1 MEIEV
6 GKCYCRRNPLWGRDV
21 VRVNRQVQSSV
32 LDFERFDV
40 TIIKTTEG
48 LELIEHQTLP
58 LTIFANTGYEP
69 VPEELFLK
77 LLAMAR
83 MARAASQA
91 KKLSLERDQQEPSL
105 GHDPREQELSINIQQ
120 QVESLLRDYGIIDD
134 TPAEIF
140 AQQYAQGMKNLLD
153 GVYDVVDVHK

>member
-6 GKCYCRRNPLWGRDV
+6 GQCYCRRNPLWGRDV

-40 TIIKTTEG
+40 TTIKTSEG

-77 LLAMAR
+77 LFAMAR
-83 MARAASQA
+83 IARAASQA
-91 KKLSLERDQQEPSL
+91 KSLSLGAE
-105 GHDPREQELSINIQQ
+105 Q
-120 QVESLLRDYGIIDD
+120 QVESLLREYGIIDD
-134 TPAEIF
+134 TPSEIF

>member
-6 GKCYCRRNPLWGRDV
+6 GQCYCRRNPLWGRDV

-40 TIIKTTEG
+40 TIIKTSEG
-48 LELIEHQTLP
+48 LELFEHQTLP

-77 LLAMAR
+77 LFAMAR

-91 KKLSLERDQQEPSL
+91 KSLSLGAE
-105 GHDPREQELSINIQQ
+105 Q
-120 QVESLLRDYGIIDD
+120 QVESLLREYGIIDD
-134 TPAEIF
+134 TPAETF
-140 AQQYAQGMKNLLD
+140 AQQYAQDMKNLLD

>member
-6 GKCYCRRNPLWGRDV
+6 GQCYCRRNPLWGRDV

-40 TIIKTTEG
+40 TTIKTSEG

-58 LTIFANTGYEP
+58 LSIFANTGYEP
-69 VPEELFLK
+69 IPEELFLK
-77 LLAMAR
+77 LFAMAR

-91 KKLSLERDQQEPSL
+91 KSLSLGAE
-105 GHDPREQELSINIQQ
+105 Q
-120 QVESLLRDYGIIDD
+120 QVESLLREYGIIDD
-134 TPAEIF
+134 TPAETF
-140 AQQYAQGMKNLLD
+140 AQQYAQDMKNLLD

>member
-6 GKCYCRRNPLWGRDV
+6 GQCYCRRNPLWGRDV

-40 TIIKTTEG
+40 TIIKTSEG

-58 LTIFANTGYEP
+58 LTIFVNTGYEP

-77 LLAMAR
+77 LFAMAR

-91 KKLSLERDQQEPSL
+91 KSLSLGAE
-105 GHDPREQELSINIQQ
+105 Q
-120 QVESLLRDYGIIDD
+120 QVESLLREYGIIDD
-134 TPAEIF
+134 TPAETF
-140 AQQYAQGMKNLLD
+140 AQQYAQDMKNLLD

>member
-6 GKCYCRRNPLWGRDV
+6 GQCYCQRNPLWGRNV
-21 VRVNRQVQSSV
+21 IRVNRELQSSV

-40 TIIKTTEG
+40 TIIKTSEG

-58 LTIFANTGYEP
+58 LTIFANTGYES

-83 MARAASQA
+83 LSRAASQA
-91 KKLSLERDQQEPSL
+91 NSTSLERDQKE
-105 GHDPREQELSINIQQ
+105 HQ
-120 QVESLLRDYGIIDD
+120 QVESLLREYGIIDD
-134 TPAEIF
+134 TSPEIF

>member
-6 GKCYCRRNPLWGRDV
+6 GQCYCRRNPLWGRDV
-21 VRVNRQVQSSV
+21 VRVNRQVKSSV

-40 TIIKTTEG
+40 TTIKTSEG

-77 LLAMAR
+77 LFAMAR

-91 KKLSLERDQQEPSL
+91 KSLSLGAE
-105 GHDPREQELSINIQQ
+105 Q
-120 QVESLLRDYGIIDD
+120 QVESLLREYGIIDD
-134 TPAEIF
+134 TPAETF

>member
-6 GKCYCRRNPLWGRDV
+6 GQCYCRRNPLWGRDV

-40 TIIKTTEG
+40 TTIKTSEG

-58 LTIFANTGYEP
+58 LSIFANTGYEP
-69 VPEELFLK
+69 IPEELFLK
-77 LLAMAR
+77 LFAMAR

-91 KKLSLERDQQEPSL
+91 KSHSL
-105 GHDPREQELSINIQQ
+105 GAEQ
-120 QVESLLRDYGIIDD
+120 QVESLLREYGIIDD
-134 TPAEIF
+134 TPAETF
-140 AQQYAQGMKNLLD
+140 AQQYAQDMKNLLD
-153 GVYDVVDVHK
+153 GVYDMVDVHK

>member
-6 GKCYCRRNPLWGRDV
+6 GQCYCRRNPLWGRDV

-40 TIIKTTEG
+40 TTIKTSEG

-58 LTIFANTGYEP
+58 LSIFANTGYEP

-77 LLAMAR
+77 LFAMAR

-91 KKLSLERDQQEPSL
+91 KSLSLGAE
-105 GHDPREQELSINIQQ
+105 Q
-120 QVESLLRDYGIIDD
+120 QVESLLREYGIIDD
-134 TPAEIF
+134 TPAETF

>member
-6 GKCYCRRNPLWGRDV
+6 GQCYCRRNPLWGRDV

-40 TIIKTTEG
+40 TIIKTSEG

-77 LLAMAR
+77 LFAMAR

-91 KKLSLERDQQEPSL
+91 KSLSLGAE
-105 GHDPREQELSINIQQ
+105 Q
-120 QVESLLRDYGIIDD
+120 QVESLLREYGIIDD
-134 TPAEIF
+134 TPSEIF

>member
-6 GKCYCRRNPLWGRDV
+6 GQCYCRRNPLWGRDV

-40 TIIKTTEG
+40 TTIKTSEG

-77 LLAMAR
+77 LFAMAR
-83 MARAASQA
+83 MAQAASQA
-91 KKLSLERDQQEPSL
+91 KSLSLGAE
-105 GHDPREQELSINIQQ
+105 Q
-120 QVESLLRDYGIIDD
+120 QVESLLREYGIIDD
-134 TPAEIF
+134 TPSEIF

>member
-1 MEIEV
+1 MEIVV
-6 GKCYCRRNPLWGRDV
+6 GHCYCRRNPLWGRDV

-32 LDFERFDV
+32 LDFERYDV

-48 LELIEHQTLP
+48 LELFEHQTLP
-58 LTIFANTGYEP
+58 ATIFTHTGYEP
-69 VPEELFLK
+69 VCEELFLK
-77 LLAMAR
+77 LFAMAR
-83 MARAASQA
+83 MARAASQT
-91 KKLSLERDQQEPSL
+91 KSHLSNTNS
-105 GHDPREQELSINIQQ
+105 QQ

-134 TPAEIF
+134 TPTETF

>member
-6 GKCYCRRNPLWGRDV
+6 GQCYCRRNPLWGRDV

-40 TIIKTTEG
+40 TIIKTSEG

-77 LLAMAR
+77 LFAMAR

-91 KKLSLERDQQEPSL
+91 KK
-105 GHDPREQELSINIQQ
+105 ELSINIQQ

-134 TPAEIF
+134 TPPEIF

>member
-6 GKCYCRRNPLWGRDV
+6 GQCYCRRNPLWGRDV

-40 TIIKTTEG
+40 TTIKTSEG

-58 LTIFANTGYEP
+58 LSIFANTGYEP
-69 VPEELFLK
+69 IPEELFLK
-77 LLAMAR
+77 LFAMAR

-91 KKLSLERDQQEPSL
+91 KSLYL
-105 GHDPREQELSINIQQ
+105 GAEQ
-120 QVESLLRDYGIIDD
+120 QVESLLREYGIIDD
-134 TPAEIF
+134 TPAETF
-140 AQQYAQGMKNLLD
+140 AQQYAQDMKNLLD
-153 GVYDVVDVHK
+153 GVYDMVDVHK

>member
-6 GKCYCRRNPLWGRDV
+6 GQCYCRRNPLWGRDV

-40 TIIKTTEG
+40 TIIKTSEG

-77 LLAMAR
+77 LFAMAR

-91 KKLSLERDQQEPSL
+91 KK
-105 GHDPREQELSINIQQ
+105 ELSSNIQQ

-134 TPAEIF
+134 TPPEIF

>member
-6 GKCYCRRNPLWGRDV
+6 GQCYCRRNPLWGRDV

-40 TIIKTTEG
+40 TIIKTSEG

-58 LTIFANTGYEP
+58 LSIFANTGYEP
-69 VPEELFLK
+69 IPEELFLK
-77 LLAMAR
+77 LFAMAR

-91 KKLSLERDQQEPSL
+91 KSLSLGAE
-105 GHDPREQELSINIQQ
+105 Q
-120 QVESLLRDYGIIDD
+120 QVESLLREYGIIDD

>member
-6 GKCYCRRNPLWGRDV
+6 GQCYCRRNPLWGRDV

-40 TIIKTTEG
+40 TTIKTSEG

-58 LTIFANTGYEP
+58 LSIFANTGYEP
-69 VPEELFLK
+69 IPEELFLK
-77 LLAMAR
+77 LFAMAR
-83 MARAASQA
+83 IARAASQA
-91 KKLSLERDQQEPSL
+91 KSLSLGAE
-105 GHDPREQELSINIQQ
+105 Q
-120 QVESLLRDYGIIDD
+120 QVESLLREYGIIDD
-134 TPAEIF
+134 TPSEIF

>member
-6 GKCYCRRNPLWGRDV
+6 GQCYCRRNPLWGRDV
-21 VRVNRQVQSSV
+21 VKVNRQVQSSV

-40 TIIKTTEG
+40 TTIKTSEG

-77 LLAMAR
+77 LFAMAR

-91 KKLSLERDQQEPSL
+91 KSLSLGAE
-105 GHDPREQELSINIQQ
+105 Q
-120 QVESLLRDYGIIDD
+120 QVESLLREYGIIDD
-134 TPAEIF
+134 TPAETF

>member
-6 GKCYCRRNPLWGRDV
+6 GQCYCRRNPLWGRDV

-40 TIIKTTEG
+40 TTIKTSEG

-58 LTIFANTGYEP
+58 LSIFANTGYEP

-77 LLAMAR
+77 LFAMAR
-83 MARAASQA
+83 IARAASQA
-91 KKLSLERDQQEPSL
+91 KSLSLGAE
-105 GHDPREQELSINIQQ
+105 Q
-120 QVESLLRDYGIIDD
+120 QVESLLREYGIIDD
-134 TPAEIF
+134 TPSEIF

>member
-6 GKCYCRRNPLWGRDV
+6 GQCYCRRNPLWGRDV

-40 TIIKTTEG
+40 TIIKTSEG

-77 LLAMAR
+77 LFAMAR

-91 KKLSLERDQQEPSL
+91 KK
-105 GHDPREQELSINIQQ
+105 ELSSNIQQ

-140 AQQYAQGMKNLLD
+140 AQHYAQGMKNLLD

>member
-6 GKCYCRRNPLWGRDV
+6 GQCYCRRNPLWGRDV

-40 TIIKTTEG
+40 TIIKTSEG

-58 LTIFANTGYEP
+58 LTIFANTGYES

-83 MARAASQA
+83 LSRAASQA
-91 KKLSLERDQQEPSL
+91 NSTSLERDQKE
-105 GHDPREQELSINIQQ
+105 HQ
-120 QVESLLRDYGIIDD
+120 QVESLLREYGIIDD
-134 TPAEIF
+134 TSPEIF

>member
-1 MEIEV
+1 M
-6 GKCYCRRNPLWGRDV
+6 

-40 TIIKTTEG
+40 TMIKTSEG

-69 VPEELFLK
+69 VAEELFLK
-77 LLAMAR
+77 LFAMAR

-91 KKLSLERDQQEPSL
+91 KSLSLGAE
-105 GHDPREQELSINIQQ
+105 Q
-120 QVESLLRDYGIIDD
+120 QVESLLREYGIIDD
-134 TPAEIF
+134 TPAETF
-140 AQQYAQGMKNLLD
+140 AQQYAQDMKNLLD
-153 GVYDVVDVHK
+153 GVYDMVDVHK

>member
-6 GKCYCRRNPLWGRDV
+6 GQCYCRRNPLWGRDV
-21 VRVNRQVQSSV
+21 ARVNRQVQSSV

-40 TIIKTTEG
+40 TIIKTSEG

-77 LLAMAR
+77 LFAMAR

-91 KKLSLERDQQEPSL
+91 KSLSLGAE
-105 GHDPREQELSINIQQ
+105 Q
-120 QVESLLRDYGIIDD
+120 QVESLLREYGIIDD
-134 TPAEIF
+134 TPAETF
-140 AQQYAQGMKNLLD
+140 AQQYGQDMKNLLD

>member
-6 GKCYCRRNPLWGRDV
+6 GQCYCRRNPLWGRDV

-40 TIIKTTEG
+40 TIIKTSEG

-58 LTIFANTGYEP
+58 LSIFANTGYEP

-77 LLAMAR
+77 LFAMAR

-91 KKLSLERDQQEPSL
+91 KSLSLGAE
-105 GHDPREQELSINIQQ
+105 Q
-120 QVESLLRDYGIIDD
+120 QVESLLREYGIIDD
-134 TPAEIF
+134 TPAETF
-140 AQQYAQGMKNLLD
+140 AQQYAQDMKNLLD
-153 GVYDVVDVHK
+153 GVYDMVDVHK

>member
-6 GKCYCRRNPLWGRDV
+6 GQCYCRRNPLWGRDV

-32 LDFERFDV
+32 LAFERFDV
-40 TIIKTTEG
+40 TIIKTSEG

-58 LTIFANTGYEP
+58 LSIFANTGYEP

-77 LLAMAR
+77 LFAMAR

-91 KKLSLERDQQEPSL
+91 KSLSLGAE
-105 GHDPREQELSINIQQ
+105 Q
-120 QVESLLRDYGIIDD
+120 QVESLLREYGIIDD
-134 TPAEIF
+134 TPAETF

>member
-6 GKCYCRRNPLWGRDV
+6 GQCYCRRNPLWGRDV

-40 TIIKTTEG
+40 TIIKTSEG

-77 LLAMAR
+77 LFAMAR

-91 KKLSLERDQQEPSL
+91 KSLSLGAE
-105 GHDPREQELSINIQQ
+105 Q
-120 QVESLLRDYGIIDD
+120 QVESLLREYGIIDD
-134 TPAEIF
+134 TPAETF
-140 AQQYAQGMKNLLD
+140 AQQYAQGMKNLLN

>member
-6 GKCYCRRNPLWGRDV
+6 GQCYCRRNPLWGRDV

-40 TIIKTTEG
+40 TIIKTSES

-77 LLAMAR
+77 LFAMAR
-83 MARAASQA
+83 LARAASQA
-91 KKLSLERDQQEPSL
+91 QKKI
-105 GHDPREQELSINIQQ
+105 SINTQQ
-120 QVESLLRDYGIIDD
+120 QVENLLSDYGIIDD
-134 TPAEIF
+134 TPAEFF
-140 AQQYAQGMKNLLD
+140 AQQYAQGMKKLLN

>member
-1 MEIEV
+1 M
-6 GKCYCRRNPLWGRDV
+6 

-40 TIIKTTEG
+40 TIIKTSEG

-77 LLAMAR
+77 LFAMAR

-91 KKLSLERDQQEPSL
+91 KSLSLGAE
-105 GHDPREQELSINIQQ
+105 Q
-120 QVESLLRDYGIIDD
+120 QVESLLREYGIIDD
-134 TPAEIF
+134 TPSETF

>member
-6 GKCYCRRNPLWGRDV
+6 GQCYCRRNPLWGRDV

-40 TIIKTTEG
+40 TIIKTSEG

-58 LTIFANTGYEP
+58 LTIFANTGYES

-83 MARAASQA
+83 LSRAASQA
-91 KKLSLERDQQEPSL
+91 NSTSLERDQKE
-105 GHDPREQELSINIQQ
+105 HQ
-120 QVESLLRDYGIIDD
+120 QVESLLREYGIIDD
-134 TPAEIF
+134 TSPEVF

>member
-1 MEIEV
+1 MEIKV
-6 GKCYCRRNPLWGRDV
+6 GQCYCRRNPLWGRDV

-40 TIIKTTEG
+40 TTIKTSEG

-58 LTIFANTGYEP
+58 LSIFANTGYEP

-77 LLAMAR
+77 LFAMAR

-91 KKLSLERDQQEPSL
+91 KSLSLGAE
-105 GHDPREQELSINIQQ
+105 Q
-120 QVESLLRDYGIIDD
+120 QVESLLREYGIIND
-134 TPAEIF
+134 TPAETF

>member
-6 GKCYCRRNPLWGRDV
+6 GQCYCRRNPLWGRDV

-40 TIIKTTEG
+40 TTIKTSEG

-58 LTIFANTGYEP
+58 LSIFANTGYEP

-77 LLAMAR
+77 LFAMAR
-83 MARAASQA
+83 IARAASQA
-91 KKLSLERDQQEPSL
+91 KSLSLGAE
-105 GHDPREQELSINIQQ
+105 Q
-120 QVESLLRDYGIIDD
+120 QVESLLREYGIIDD
-134 TPAEIF
+134 TPAETF
-140 AQQYAQGMKNLLD
+140 AQQYAQDMKNLLD
-153 GVYDVVDVHK
+153 GVYDMVDVHK

>member
-6 GKCYCRRNPLWGRDV
+6 GQCYCRRNPLWGRDV

-40 TIIKTTEG
+40 TTIKTSEG

-58 LTIFANTGYEP
+58 LSIFANTGYEP

-91 KKLSLERDQQEPSL
+91 KSLSLGAE
-105 GHDPREQELSINIQQ
+105 Q
-120 QVESLLRDYGIIDD
+120 QVESLLREYGIIDD
-134 TPAEIF
+134 TPAETF

-153 GVYDVVDVHK
+153 GVYDIVDVHK

>member
-6 GKCYCRRNPLWGRDV
+6 GQCYCRRNPLWGRDV

-40 TIIKTTEG
+40 TIIKTSEG

-58 LTIFANTGYEP
+58 LSIFANTGYEP
-69 VPEELFLK
+69 IPEELFLK
-77 LLAMAR
+77 LFAMAR

-91 KKLSLERDQQEPSL
+91 KSLSLGAE
-105 GHDPREQELSINIQQ
+105 Q
-120 QVESLLRDYGIIDD
+120 QVESLLREYGIIDD
-134 TPAEIF
+134 TPAETF

>member
-6 GKCYCRRNPLWGRDV
+6 GQCYCRRNPLWGRDV

-40 TIIKTTEG
+40 TMIKTSEG

-69 VPEELFLK
+69 VAEELFLK
-77 LLAMAR
+77 LFAMAR

-91 KKLSLERDQQEPSL
+91 KSLSLGAE
-105 GHDPREQELSINIQQ
+105 Q
-120 QVESLLRDYGIIDD
+120 QVESLLREYGIIDD
-134 TPAEIF
+134 TPAETF
-140 AQQYAQGMKNLLD
+140 AQQYAQDMKNLLD
-153 GVYDVVDVHK
+153 GVYDMVDVHK

>member
-6 GKCYCRRNPLWGRDV
+6 GQCYCRRNPLWGRDV

-40 TIIKTTEG
+40 TIIKTSEG

-77 LLAMAR
+77 LLAMSR
-83 MARAASQA
+83 LSRAASQA
-91 KKLSLERDQQEPSL
+91 KK
-105 GHDPREQELSINIQQ
+105 ELSINIQQ
-120 QVESLLRDYGIIDD
+120 QVESLLREYGIIDD
-134 TPAEIF
+134 TSPEVF

>member
-6 GKCYCRRNPLWGRDV
+6 GQCYCRRNPLWGRDV

-40 TIIKTTEG
+40 TIIKTSEG

-77 LLAMAR
+77 LFAMAR
-83 MARAASQA
+83 IARAASQA
-91 KKLSLERDQQEPSL
+91 KK
-105 GHDPREQELSINIQQ
+105 ELSSNIQQ
-120 QVESLLRDYGIIDD
+120 QVESLLREYGIIDD
-134 TPAEIF
+134 TPAETF

>member
-6 GKCYCRRNPLWGRDV
+6 GQCYCRRNPLWGRDV

-40 TIIKTTEG
+40 TTIKTSEG

-77 LLAMAR
+77 LFAMAR

-91 KKLSLERDQQEPSL
+91 QSLSPGAE
-105 GHDPREQELSINIQQ
+105 Q
-120 QVESLLRDYGIIDD
+120 QVESLLREYGIIDD
-134 TPAEIF
+134 TPAETF